1 MRRVCRL
8 ALVLTLVAAAL
19 SAACGYALAGRG
31 NALPTHIQLIG
42 VPDFI
47 NHTPQPD
54 WDRTLTDAVRKEFQ
68 TKGKYRVQPTSD
80 GVDGALS
87 CTISNIYAQPTAFTP
102 DRQPSSYAIVVTA
115 SVEFKDLKDNDK
127 VLWANPS
134 FRVSDDYQ
142 VTTAGT
148 ATIDAAAATAL
159 FSQNVQARERL
170 AQKFA
175 KEVVTSIFEAF

>member
-1 MRRVCRL
+1 M
-8 ALVLTLVAAAL
+8 
-19 SAACGYALAGRG
+19 
-31 NALPTHIQLIG
+31 
-42 VPDFI
+42 
-47 NHTPQPD
+47 
-54 WDRTLTDAVRKEFQ
+54 
-68 TKGKYRVQPTSD
+68 QPTAD

-87 CTISNIYAQPTAFTP
+87 CTISNIYAQPTAFTA

-142 VTTAGT
+142 VTAGT

-159 FSQNVQARERL
+159 FSQNLQARERL

>member
-1 MRRVCRL
+1 MNRVRLIAL
-8 ALVLTLVAAAL
+8 ALTVVAAA
-19 SAACGYALAGRG
+19 AAASCGYALAGRG

-87 CTISNIYAQPTAFTP
+87 CTISNIYAQPTAFTT

-127 VLWANPS
+127 ILWANPS
-134 FRVSDDYQ
+134 FRVSDEYQ
-142 VTTAGT
+142 VTAGT
-148 ATIDAAAATAL
+148 GTIDAAAATAL
-159 FSQNVQARERL
+159 FSQNIQARERL

>member
-1 MRRVCRL
+1 MHRTPL
-8 ALVLTLVAAAL
+8 FALVLLVVAC
-19 SAACGYALAGRG
+19 STSCGYALAGRG
-31 NALPTHIQLIG
+31 NALPTHIQTIG

-47 NHTPQPD
+47 NHTSQPD
-54 WDRTLTDAVRKEFQ
+54 WDRVLTDAVRKEFQ
-68 TKGKYRVQPTSD
+68 TKGKYRVQPSSD

-87 CTISNIYAQPTAFTP
+87 CTISNIYAQATAFTP

-115 SVEFKDLKDNDK
+115 TVEFKDLKDNDK

-142 VTTAGT
+142 VTAGT
-148 ATIDAAAATAL
+148 GVIDAQAATAL